1 MTELTTNQ
9 RKERLRLEK
18 IVNDGKTVFM
28 QVGFAL
34 KELRD
39 QKLFVETHQNFAV
52 YAEERFGL
60 KKSRAYQLIEAVE
73 VLSEVSTTV
82 ENNKLPTNERQF
94 REVAKAPADKQV
106 AVVEAAAAKAEAED
120 RKPTAKD
127 YREAVAEVVYEDAID
142 DEPEPPKVDRWDM
155 AVINA
160 FRKCENR
167 LGTLKQLASELSETE
182 REILKEWL
190 ECVQH

>member
-1 MTELTTNQ
+1 LC
-9 RKERLRLEK
+9 RK
-18 IVNDGKTVFM
+18 
-28 QVGFAL
+28 
-34 KELRD
+34 
-39 QKLFVETHQNFAV
+39 
-52 YAEERFGL
+52 
-60 KKSRAYQLIEAVE
+60 
-73 VLSEVSTTV
+73 
-82 ENNKLPTNERQF
+82 
-94 REVAKAPADKQV
+94 
-106 AVVEAAAAKAEAED
+106 AKAEAED

-142 DEPEPPKVDRWDM
+142 DEPEEYAVPPPAIGKFDV

>member
-1 MTELTTNQ
+1 VIGLLSKLTTLETTIAEGMETFIDVGNALKQ
-9 RKERLRLEK
+9 IRDERLYRDGYKTFEEYTKERWGWNRAHAHRMIQAAAVDENISIQIGDTAK
-18 IVNDGKTVFM
+18 PKTES
-28 QVGFAL
+28 Q
-34 KELRD
+34 
-39 QKLFVETHQNFAV
+39 
-52 YAEERFGL
+52 Y
-60 KKSRAYQLIEAVE
+60 
-73 VLSEVSTTV
+73 
-82 ENNKLPTNERQF
+82 

-182 REILKEWL
+182 REILNEWL

>member
-1 MTELTTNQ
+1 MTSLSKLTRLETTIANGMETFIDVGNALKQ
-9 RKERLRLEK
+9 IRDEGLYRDGYQTFQEYVKERWGWDKTYAYRLIKVAE
-18 IVNDGKTVFM
+18 VDA
-28 QVGFAL
+28 AL
-34 KELRD
+34 PMGDSK
-39 QKLFVETHQNFAV
+39 
-52 YAEERFGL
+52 
-60 KKSRAYQLIEAVE
+60 
-73 VLSEVSTTV
+73 
-82 ENNKLPTNERQF
+82 PTNERQF
-94 REVAKAPADKQV
+94 REVAKAPADKQA

-142 DEPEPPKVDRWDM
+142 DEPEPCVAEKFDRKVID
-155 AVINA
+155 A

-190 ECVQH
+190 ECTAN